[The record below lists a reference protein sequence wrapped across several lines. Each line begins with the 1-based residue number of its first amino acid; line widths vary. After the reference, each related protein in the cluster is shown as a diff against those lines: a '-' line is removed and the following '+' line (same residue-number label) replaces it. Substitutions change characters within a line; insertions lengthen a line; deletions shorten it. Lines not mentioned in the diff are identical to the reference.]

1 MIATHMFRG
10 LDVNE
15 NVRELVFTGKDFM
28 RKTNW
33 RRPVISRPFGRFFG
47 LLVK

>member
-1 MIATHMFRG
+1 MFRG

-33 RRPVISRPFGRFFG
+33 RRTVTTSSFQAYLADFRASREVG
-47 LLVK
+47 